1 VYRWSFTLDQE
12 ELARIVRDSGGK
24 DIGKILDIERID
36 PDAGERTKVIVLK
49 GEKGSHEMETSVFRK
64 LAGTARMKSVAFEVK
79 KSGSS
84 FEILGSGWGHGVG
97 MCQWGAAGMGNPTY
111 RYTAQE
117 ILQHYYQE
125 TKLLRIY

>member
-1 VYRWSFTLDQE
+1 M
-12 ELARIVRDSGGK
+12 
-24 DIGKILDIERID
+24 LDIERLD

-49 GEKGSHEMETSVFRK
+49 GKTGSHEIRTSVLRK
-64 LAGTARMKSVAFEVK
+64 LAGTRRMKSVSFKAK
-79 KSGSS
+79 RTPGGS

-97 MCQWGAAGMGNPTY
+97 MCQWGAAGMAHPTY

-125 TKLLRIY
+125 TKLVRIY